1 MGLYL
6 NVFIQNSIKFGC
18 TFQLVDID
26 GGTFTS
32 VNVDNNEGGKS
43 AAVEGRH

>member
-18 TFQLVDID
+18 TFQQVDID

-32 VNVDNNEGGKS
+32 VDVDNTEGWKS
-43 AAVEGRH
+43 AAVQGRH